1 MQLSPSNYLHSL
13 NQGDTTCSIKCT
25 LSSDVSTVDPHS
37 FSQLT
42 ESSHKALALDL
53 MMRLAKDD
61 GFREM
66 MIRDPVAATSQYGID
81 LDPEKL
87 PKEG

>member
-1 MQLSPSNYLHSL
+1 
-13 NQGDTTCSIKCT
+13 
-25 LSSDVSTVDPHS
+25 
-37 FSQLT
+37 
-42 ESSHKALALDL
+42 
-53 MMRLAKDD
+53 MRLAKDD